1 MAKFRRKRAAL
12 LATAAGAIA
21 LVGSVAYA
29 SIPAGGVV
37 HGCYKDSTGA
47 LRVIDSEAQAC
58 NPSETALDW
67 NVAGAQGPQG
77 PPGPQGSA
85 GPQGPPGAAGVSG
98 WEIVRVAR
106 VAQPSTDLIWTVNC
120 SGGKK
125 VVGGGVTK
133 QIIGDS
139 EVIESGPTDDGLGWI
154 SGIDNLAD
162 FPEPVT
168 FYAIC
173 VSA

>member
-12 LATAAGAIA
+12 VAAAAGVIAIA
-21 LVGSVAYA
+21 GGVAYA
-29 SIPAGGVV
+29 SIPADGVV
-37 HGCYKDSTGA
+37 HGCYKTSTGA
-47 LRVIDSEAQAC
+47 LRVIDSAAEAC

-85 GPQGPPGAAGVSG
+85 GPPGPPGPAGVSG

-120 SGGKK
+120 SAGKK

-139 EVIESGPTDDGLGWI
+139 EVIESGPTDDGLGWT
-154 SGIDNLAD
+154 SGIDNLDD

-173 VSA
+173 VSV